1 MQSETISNLKTQV
14 TLKDAEREKIAR
26 DTEHFLQFGRNQ
38 ITVLPGFTATMVHYD
53 ERLPFNTPHKPENR
67 KPPQKIRNVAFVV
80 KKFKG
85 RAEA

>member
-1 MQSETISNLKTQV
+1 MQSETISNLKAQV
-14 TLKDAEREKIAR
+14 MLKEREREMLALDVEK
-26 DTEHFLQFGRNQ
+26 FLRQGNQ
-38 ITVLPGFTATMVHYD
+38 ITPLPGFTATMIHYD

-85 RAEA
+85 RAES